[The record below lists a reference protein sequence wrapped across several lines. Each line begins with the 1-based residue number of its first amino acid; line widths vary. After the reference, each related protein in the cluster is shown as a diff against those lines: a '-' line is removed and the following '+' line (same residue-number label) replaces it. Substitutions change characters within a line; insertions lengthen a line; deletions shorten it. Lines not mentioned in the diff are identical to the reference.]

1 MNDDWCDGAS
11 LAYSSVRL
19 TTHTQLHIA
28 RILPAVDG
36 VAEVNRRQIHTR
48 GHGKVESSSI
58 RDVGGLRRD
67 GGGDEALQRAQRK
80 PKLIQLNHELPKWLA
95 LSLR

>member
-11 LAYSSVRL
+11 LAWSSVRL
-19 TTHTQLHIA
+19 TTHTQGHVA

-36 VAEVNRRQIHTR
+36 VAEVNRRQIYAR
-48 GHGKVESSSI
+48 GHGKMESSSI
-58 RDVGGLRRD
+58 RDVGGLLRD
-67 GGGDEALQRAQRK
+67 GGEDEALQRAQRK
-80 PKLIQLNHELPKWLA
+80 PKSIKPYRELPIRLA

>member
-11 LAYSSVRL
+11 LAYSAVRL

-36 VAEVNRRQIHTR
+36 VAEVNRRQIYTR
-48 GHGKVESSSI
+48 GHGKVELSSI
-58 RDVGGLRRD
+58 RDLGAAVRD
-67 GGGDEALQRAQRK
+67 GGEDEALQRAQRK
-80 PKLIQLNHELPKWLA
+80 PKLIKPYRELPIRLA